1 MSIDIQEFNSIFK
14 EFCNDISKRYSL
26 NKDDLWNLLEGN
38 KNNEDASRGSSEQ
51 HKQSEKTDTFDGK
64 CKQIIASGK
73 NKGKICGAK
82 SSLGQYCKRHGKMA
96 LDMANLSTLTGNIKV
111 TKTQTQMIEL
121 LNSSVPKK
129 QTVLKKCSKGLFDEE
144 SEFVFDNDFNVIGK
158 YTCLDQN
165 KRKLTK
171 LNRVDIEKC
180 EQQVWNYLNSAIEK
194 D

>member
-1 MSIDIQEFNSIFK
+1 MNINFDLEPIFK
-14 EFCNDISKRYSL
+14 NFSDSIAIRYSI
-26 NKDDLWNLLEGN
+26 NNSDLWNFLNGN
-38 KNNEDASRGSSEQ
+38 KNISSE
-51 HKQSEKTDTFDGK
+51 SCTSISAFDGK
-64 CKQIIASGK
+64 CIQTISSGK

-82 SSLGQYCKRHGKMA
+82 ASVGKYCKRHSKSA
-96 LDMANLSTLTGNIKV
+96 IDMANLSTITENPNKKV

-121 LNSSVPKK
+121 LNSAIPKK
-129 QTVLKKCSKGLFDEE
+129 QTVLKKCSKGLFDQD

-158 YTCLDQN
+158 YTCPDPN

-180 EQQVWNYLNSAIEK
+180 EQHVWNYLPSAVEL